1 MFIHV
6 PFPQVILCG
15 MDSCHKPIKSKL
27 KCDETGKRKTKF
39 YLLQKRKSFFR
50 SKKTEVMGIDFRVLN
65 IFLTKTLPSSIFF

>member
-39 YLLQKRKSFFR
+39 YLLQKRKSFLG
-50 SKKTEVMGIDFRVLN
+50 K
-65 IFLTKTLPSSIFF
+65 LPSSIFFSEYNNLL